1 MGKHLQDHK
10 TAKLWSL
17 KRTAILPRLES
28 PIRTSANLMQ
38 RMPPQ
43 WVLKKDDRPVVT
55 SHQRML
61 PSRSPITFCEAWKL
75 QFQGDQSNYSATSIS
90 LHKTLLP
97 GLTFIT
103 KKICNLSICCIF
115 GRNRKEPIMMLAKA
129 QEAIAIQHT

>member
-28 PIRTSANLMQ
+28 PIRTGANLMR

-61 PSRSPITFCEAWKL
+61 PSRSPITFCEA
-75 QFQGDQSNYSATSIS
+75 
-90 LHKTLLP
+90 
-97 GLTFIT
+97 
-103 KKICNLSICCIF
+103 
-115 GRNRKEPIMMLAKA
+115 
-129 QEAIAIQHT
+129 